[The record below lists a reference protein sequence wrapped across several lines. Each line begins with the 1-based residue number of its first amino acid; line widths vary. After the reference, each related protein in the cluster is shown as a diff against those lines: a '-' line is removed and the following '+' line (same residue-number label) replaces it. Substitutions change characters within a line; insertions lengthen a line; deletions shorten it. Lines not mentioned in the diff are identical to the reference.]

1 MTFSQLIYI
10 TIIPAIKFELTKIE
24 QTVYETVE
32 LLENDIL
39 ENFFFFFGA
48 KEKNRAWE
56 RCIFVKQPTG
66 RYQMFK

>member
-1 MTFSQLIYI
+1 MTFLQLIYI

-48 KEKNRAWE
+48 KEKNRA
-56 RCIFVKQPTG
+56 
-66 RYQMFK
+66 